1 MGETAPAHMDG
12 RVLTEVL
19 HPDFQPARRAA
30 PTSATLMPTD
40 ALAGQGGLSP
50 EEQKVLAERL
60 RSLGYVG

>member
-1 MGETAPAHMDG
+1 MDG

-19 HPDFQPARRAA
+19 HPNFQPVRRAA
-30 PTSATLMPTD
+30 SPDASATPMET
-40 ALAGQGGLSP
+40 LAGQGGLSP